1 MTEEYAV
8 VIVSGSSAVPSS
20 NNGNSQGKV
29 ARVHE
34 GIGGDNG

>member
-1 MTEEYAV
+1 MTEEYDV
-8 VIVSGSSAVPSS
+8 VIIGGPAVPSS